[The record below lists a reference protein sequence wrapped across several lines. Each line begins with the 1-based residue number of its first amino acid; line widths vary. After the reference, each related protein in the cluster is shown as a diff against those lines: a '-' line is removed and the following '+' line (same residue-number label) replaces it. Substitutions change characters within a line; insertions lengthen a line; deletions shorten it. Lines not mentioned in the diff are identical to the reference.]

1 MPFKHAAMQ
10 KINLLI
16 VEDETIFREG
26 LRALLERESFV
37 KTIYEAHDKPS
48 FEAHLLKSIDI
59 VILDYR
65 LVSTNGLELL
75 AMLKRLQRSPK
86 VIILTG
92 LEGSEL
98 VMNLLQ
104 AGVHGIVYKPDGFKE
119 VVKTI
124 RNTMTSGSYFSER
137 ILDVI
142 KVNAHR
148 WDTVPP
154 VVLSYNEQELL
165 KAIANGLTTKEIA
178 PVLKMTESTAE
189 TYRIRLIRKV
199 GVHNTAALMA
209 YAFRNGIL

>member
-1 MPFKHAAMQ
+1 MQ
-10 KINLLI
+10 KFSFLI
-16 VEDETIFREG
+16 VEDETVLREG

-37 KTIYEAHDKPS
+37 KVIYEASDRPS
-48 FEAHLLKSIDI
+48 FEEHLAKAIDF

-65 LVSTNGLELL
+65 LVTTNGLELL
-75 AMLKRLQRSPK
+75 SMLKRLDRSPR

-98 VMNLLQ
+98 IMNLLQ
-104 AGVHGIVYKPDGFKE
+104 AGVHGIVYKPDGFRE
-119 VVKTI
+119 LVKTI
-124 RNTMTSGSYFSER
+124 QKTVVSGSYFSER
-137 ILDVI
+137 ILEVI
-142 KVNAHR
+142 KSNAHR

-154 VVLSYNEQELL
+154 VVLSFSEQELL

-189 TYRIRLIRKV
+189 TYRIRLIKKV

>member
-1 MPFKHAAMQ
+1 MQ
-10 KINLLI
+10 KLSFLI
-16 VEDETIFREG
+16 VEDETVVREG
-26 LRALLERESFV
+26 LRALLERETFV
-37 KTIYEAHDKPS
+37 KAIYEASDQQS
-48 FEAHLLKSIDI
+48 FEKYLTKNVDF

-75 AMLKRLQRSPK
+75 AILKRQERSPK

-98 VMNLLQ
+98 IMNLLQ
-104 AGVHGIVYKPDGFKE
+104 AGVHGIVYKPDGYKE
-119 VVKTI
+119 LVKTI
-124 RNTMTSGSYFSER
+124 QKAVEAGSYFSER

-142 KVNAHR
+142 KLNAHR
-148 WDTVPP
+148 WDTIPP
-154 VVLSYNEQELL
+154 VVLSFGEQELL

-178 PVLKMTESTAE
+178 PALKMTESTAE

>member
-1 MPFKHAAMQ
+1 MLHAMQ
-10 KINLLI
+10 KFNFLI
-16 VEDETIFREG
+16 VEDETVLREG

-37 KTIYEAHDKPS
+37 KTIYEAFDRPS
-48 FEAHLLKSIDI
+48 FEEHLNKPIDF

-65 LVSTNGLELL
+65 LVTTNGLELL
-75 AMLKRLQRSPK
+75 SMLKRLDKSPK

-98 VMNLLQ
+98 IMNLLQ

-119 VVKTI
+119 LTKTI
-124 RNTMTSGSYFSER
+124 QKTVVSGSYFSER
-137 ILDVI
+137 ILEVI
-142 KVNAHR
+142 KSNAHR

-154 VVLSYNEQELL
+154 VVLSFSEQELL

-189 TYRIRLIRKV
+189 TYRIRLIKKV

>member
-1 MPFKHAAMQ
+1 MQ
-10 KINLLI
+10 KFSFLI
-16 VEDETIFREG
+16 VEDETVLREG
-26 LRALLERESFV
+26 LRALLEREPFV
-37 KTIYEAHDKPS
+37 KVIYEAFDRPS
-48 FEAHLLKSIDI
+48 FEEGIARNVDFVL
-59 VILDYR
+59 LDYR

-75 AMLKRLQRSPK
+75 GMIKRLERIPR

-92 LEGSEL
+92 LEGVEL
-98 VMNLLQ
+98 IMNLLQ
-104 AGVHGIVYKPDGFKE
+104 AGVHGIVYKPDGYKE
-119 VVKTI
+119 VVRTIQKTI
-124 RNTMTSGSYFSER
+124 ESGSYFSER

-142 KVNAHR
+142 KTNAHR

-154 VVLSYNEQELL
+154 VVLSFGEQELL

>member
-1 MPFKHAAMQ
+1 MQ
-10 KINLLI
+10 KFSFLI
-16 VEDETIFREG
+16 VEDETVLREG

-37 KTIYEAHDKPS
+37 KVIYEAFDRPS
-48 FEAHLLKSIDI
+48 FEEGIAKNVDFVL
-59 VILDYR
+59 LDYR

-75 AMLKRLQRSPK
+75 GMIKRLERIPR

-92 LEGSEL
+92 LEGVEL
-98 VMNLLQ
+98 IMNLLQ
-104 AGVHGIVYKPDGFKE
+104 AGVHGIVYKPDGYRE
-119 VVKTI
+119 VVRTIQKTI
-124 RNTMTSGSYFSER
+124 ESGSYFSER

-142 KVNAHR
+142 KSNAHR

-154 VVLSYNEQELL
+154 VVLSFGEQELL

-178 PVLKMTESTAE
+178 PALKMTESTAE

>member
-1 MPFKHAAMQ
+1 MQ
-10 KINLLI
+10 KFSFLI
-16 VEDETIFREG
+16 VEDETVLREG

-37 KTIYEAHDKPS
+37 KVIYEAFDRPS
-48 FEAHLLKSIDI
+48 FEEGIAKNVDFVL
-59 VILDYR
+59 LDYR

-75 AMLKRLQRSPK
+75 GMIKRLERIPR

-92 LEGSEL
+92 LEGVEL
-98 VMNLLQ
+98 IMNLLQ
-104 AGVHGIVYKPDGFKE
+104 AGVHGIVYKPDGYKE
-119 VVKTI
+119 VVRTIQKTI
-124 RNTMTSGSYFSER
+124 ESGSYFSER

-142 KVNAHR
+142 KSNAHR

-154 VVLSYNEQELL
+154 VVLSFGEQELL

-178 PVLKMTESTAE
+178 PALKMTESTAE

>member
-1 MPFKHAAMQ
+1 MQ
-10 KINLLI
+10 KFSFLL
-16 VEDETIFREG
+16 VEDETVLREG
-26 LRALLERESFV
+26 LRALLERENFV
-37 KTIYEAHDKPS
+37 KVIYEAFDRPS
-48 FEAHLLKSIDI
+48 FEACISKAVDF

-65 LVSTNGLELL
+65 LVTTNGIELL
-75 AMLKRLQRSPK
+75 GMLKRLERVPR

-92 LEGSEL
+92 LEGTEL

-104 AGVHGIVYKPDGFKE
+104 AGVHGIVYKPDGYRE

-124 RNTMTSGSYFSER
+124 QKTIEAGSYFSER
-137 ILDVI
+137 ILNVI
-142 KVNAHR
+142 KSNAHR

-154 VVLSYNEQELL
+154 VVLSFGEQELL

-178 PVLKMTESTAE
+178 PALKMTESTAE

>member
-1 MPFKHAAMQ
+1 MQ
-10 KINLLI
+10 KLSFLL
-16 VEDETIFREG
+16 VEDETVVREG
-26 LRALLERESFV
+26 LRALLERETFV
-37 KTIYEAHDKPS
+37 KAVYEASDRHS
-48 FEAHLLKSIDI
+48 FEQFLTRNVDI

-75 AMLKRLQRSPK
+75 ALLKKQDKAPK

-98 VMNLLQ
+98 IMNLLQ
-104 AGVHGIVYKPDGFKE
+104 AGVHGIVYKPDGYKE
-119 VVKTI
+119 LVKTI
-124 RNTMTSGSYFSER
+124 QKTVDSGSYFSER

-142 KVNAHR
+142 KLNAHR
-148 WDTVPP
+148 WDTIPP
-154 VVLSYNEQELL
+154 VVLSFGEQELL

-178 PVLKMTESTAE
+178 PALKMTESTAE

>member
-1 MPFKHAAMQ
+1 MQ
-10 KINLLI
+10 KFNFLI
-16 VEDETIFREG
+16 VEDETVLREG

-37 KTIYEAHDKPS
+37 KTIYEAFDRPS
-48 FEAHLLKSIDI
+48 FEEHLHKPIDF

-65 LVSTNGLELL
+65 LVTTNGLELL
-75 AMLKRLQRSPK
+75 SMLKRLDKSPK

-98 VMNLLQ
+98 IMNLLQ

-119 VVKTI
+119 LTKTI
-124 RNTMTSGSYFSER
+124 QKTVVSGSYFSER
-137 ILDVI
+137 ILEVI
-142 KVNAHR
+142 KSNAHR

-154 VVLSYNEQELL
+154 VVLSFSEQELL

-189 TYRIRLIRKV
+189 TYRIRLIKKV

>member
-1 MPFKHAAMQ
+1 MLHTMQ
-10 KINLLI
+10 KFSFLI
-16 VEDETIFREG
+16 VEDETVLREG

-37 KTIYEAHDKPS
+37 KVIYEAFDRPS
-48 FEAHLLKSIDI
+48 FEEHLAKAIDF

-65 LVSTNGLELL
+65 LVTTNGLELL
-75 AMLKRLQRSPK
+75 SMLKRLDRSPK

-98 VMNLLQ
+98 IMNLLQ
-104 AGVHGIVYKPDGFKE
+104 AGVHGIVYKPDGFRE
-119 VVKTI
+119 LVKTI
-124 RNTMTSGSYFSER
+124 QKTVVSGSYFSER
-137 ILDVI
+137 ILEVI
-142 KVNAHR
+142 KSNAHR

-154 VVLSYNEQELL
+154 VVLSFSEQELL

-189 TYRIRLIRKV
+189 TYRIRLIKKV